1 MELELADNESR
12 IATDELLTGLVR
24 AKVFNSKDYKQ
35 ILKLTGMVPD
45 KLQWLRF
52 LYGFVFTLGTVFLL
66 LGIILFFAWNWS
78 DLGAYQKLIL
88 VEGIL
93 IFSVICSFITRGEKL
108 TGQLSV
114 TIMCVMTGV
123 VLAVYGQIY
132 QTGADNYRLF
142 TSWTLLILVPVMM
155 IRFAPLWLFWVA
167 LMNLGLVLWTTQT
180 WFGGNEFLRLGLI
193 LGSANITLFLIWSL
207 YIYGCYQQS
216 PGESSRWKTLLFRL
230 FIPVNSQ
237 HTAHNS
243 ASEMQLWMFRIL
255 YSVGLTWLTI
265 TLFQL
270 LAQSSF
276 SAYNT
281 ITWILFIIPVI
292 LLYIISVS
300 LAQFIAQRILKDMF
314 IYTLS
319 MFSACSLICIF
330 FAREI
335 KIDQHNVWLLALFVI
350 FLAAA
355 SAHWLRKVQINWKI
369 DS

>member
-1 MELELADNESR
+1 MELELAENESR

-24 AKVFNSKDYKQ
+24 AKVFDSKDYQQ
-35 ILKLTGMVPD
+35 ILRLTGMVPD

-52 LYGFVFTLGTVFLL
+52 LYGFVFSLGTVFLL

-93 IFSVICSFITRGEKL
+93 ILSAICSFITRGKKL

-142 TSWTLLILVPVMM
+142 TSWTLLILIPVMM
-155 IRFAPLWLFWVA
+155 VRFAPLWLFWVA
-167 LMNLGLVLWTTQT
+167 LMNLGLVLWATQT
-180 WFGGNEFLRLGLI
+180 SFGGHEFLRLGLI
-193 LGSANITLFLIWSL
+193 LGGANVTLFLIWSL
-207 YIYGCYQQS
+207 YIYSCYQQT
-216 PGESSRWKTLLFRL
+216 PGKFFRKLKPVFRL
-230 FIPVNSQ
+230 FIPINSQ
-237 HTAHNS
+237 DKPAQNF

-255 YSVGLTWLTI
+255 YSIGLTWLTI

-270 LAQSSF
+270 LAQRSF
-276 SAYNT
+276 SAFNT
-281 ITWILFIIPVI
+281 ATWIMFIVPVI
-292 LLYIISVS
+292 LLYVISVS
-300 LAQFIAQRILKDMF
+300 IAQFLAQRVLKDMF

-319 MFSACSLICIF
+319 LFSACSLVCIF
-330 FAREI
+330 FAKEI
-335 KIDQHNVWLLALFVI
+335 ELDRHNVWLLALFVI

-355 SAHWLRKVQINWKI
+355 TAHWLRKVQQNWKI
-369 DS
+369 D